1 MFGGGGFS
9 LLLVESN
16 GNNDDTLGLCVR
28 SVRPQPGGEDGQRGA
43 AQPDRPE
50 RLSPQRAH
58 LPLPQPRAG
67 HTGAHRRL
75 QGDEGYEN
83 IFSTIFL
90 VLLKWRPFF
99 SISMYLLC
107 YCHWKDATL
116 KSVSTLDSWRHQGQ
130 LRLVAWPSW
139 QCHVLSQHCTINYA
153 AAGSRK
159 WSIGRSDHSPV
170 LSWSA
175 DDGWN
180 GWWRYVLCLQAF
192 RFPSTPTVNFV
203 ATVQFCQ
210 VTRDTYLFSF

>member
-67 HTGAHRRL
+67 HTGAHSRL

-83 IFSTIFL
+83 RISFFTIFL
-90 VLLKWRPFF
+90 VLLK
-99 SISMYLLC
+99 
-107 YCHWKDATL
+107 
-116 KSVSTLDSWRHQGQ
+116 
-130 LRLVAWPSW
+130 
-139 QCHVLSQHCTINYA
+139 
-153 AAGSRK
+153 
-159 WSIGRSDHSPV
+159 
-170 LSWSA
+170 
-175 DDGWN
+175 
-180 GWWRYVLCLQAF
+180 
-192 RFPSTPTVNFV
+192 
-203 ATVQFCQ
+203 
-210 VTRDTYLFSF
+210 